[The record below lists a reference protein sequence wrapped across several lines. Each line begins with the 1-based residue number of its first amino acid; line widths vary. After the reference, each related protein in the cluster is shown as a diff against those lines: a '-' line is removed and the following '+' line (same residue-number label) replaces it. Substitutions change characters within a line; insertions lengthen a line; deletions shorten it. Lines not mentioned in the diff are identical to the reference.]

1 MNWIVEDSFSREA
14 TMEHLPQL
22 GGPFLAMYQSLWSQ
36 PHVPA
41 GLLELC
47 RLRMAQLHRSET
59 DQTLA
64 VVPVDAQ
71 RRAALRDWHSSP
83 LFTDA
88 ERACLEFTEIYAMD
102 ALAITDQQAEAVK
115 AHYGDVGLVAL
126 VQSLGV
132 FDGLQRLGLIW
143 QTSQQEA

>member
-1 MNWIVEDSFSREA
+1 MSWLVEGENERSGLMAR
-14 TMEHLPQL
+14 LPSL
-22 GGPFLAMYQSLWSQ
+22 GGPYAGMYESLWQ
-36 PHVPA
+36 QDHVPPTV
-41 GLLELC
+41 LELC
-47 RLRMAQLHRSET
+47 RLRMAQLHRSAT
-59 DQTLA
+59 DQALSA
-64 VVPVDAQ
+64 VPVDAE

-83 LFTDA
+83 QFSAA

-102 ALAITDQQAEAVK
+102 ALSITDEQAAAVK

-132 FDGLQRLGLIW
+132 FDGMQRLGLIW